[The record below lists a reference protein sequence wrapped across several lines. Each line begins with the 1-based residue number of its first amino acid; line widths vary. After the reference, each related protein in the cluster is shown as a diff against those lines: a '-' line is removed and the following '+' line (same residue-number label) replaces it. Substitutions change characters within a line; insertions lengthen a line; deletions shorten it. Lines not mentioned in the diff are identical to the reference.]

1 MREQFGAKLTKSA
14 STSISHNL
22 RWTNSIWFPTTMGK
36 NGSRAT
42 NYSNNMG
49 VMWKSFGWNDGEN
62 VKKICVKRTTWKSR
76 NGSWRPNVSSSKYSS
91 HFDQSN
97 KLLCGRWGWR
107 RQAKPYLSAAF
118 TSSFSC
124 VVCRILRQLNQWF
137 LHLLFPMMRGYSFI
151 KKGFIWC
158 QEQCR
163 LMTKLHPF
171 WALTH
176 CSSLVVK

>member
-1 MREQFGAKLTKSA
+1 MREQFRAKLTKSA
-14 STSISHNL
+14 STSISRNL

-42 NYSNNMG
+42 NYSNNIG

-97 KLLCGRWGWR
+97 KLLCGRWGRR
-107 RQAKPYLSAAF
+107 RQAKPYH
-118 TSSFSC
+118 
-124 VVCRILRQLNQWF
+124 ILRLPSTNNDLPNHRFVWQ
-137 LHLLFPMMRGYSFI
+137 LLFWLPNGASRTLFVNGRLRGGAVY
-151 KKGFIWC
+151 
-158 QEQCR
+158 
-163 LMTKLHPF
+163 HPSPIIPRK
-171 WALTH
+171 H
-176 CSSLVVK
+176 